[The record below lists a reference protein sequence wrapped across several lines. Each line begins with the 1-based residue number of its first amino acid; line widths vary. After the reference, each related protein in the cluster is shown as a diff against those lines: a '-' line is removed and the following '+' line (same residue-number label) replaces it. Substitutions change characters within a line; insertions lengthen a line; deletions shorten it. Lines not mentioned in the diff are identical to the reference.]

1 MDTLS
6 IISTVLLA
14 VYDVAGVIFIAWAIY
29 AVCKLN
35 KGRR

>member
-1 MDTLS
+1 MDRLT

-14 VYDVAGVIFIAWAIY
+14 VYNIAGIVLIVWAIC